1 MKKPDKIK
9 DRVLYGVDAII
20 FKVFDDGYEVLMLKR
35 EAKGERFKTG
45 WEFIKGALKVDE
57 NYLEAAL
64 REIKEETNVKV
75 KFIGEIEGIMEV
87 DAKYRQ
93 KPHYD
98 YVRKKALVFLYVDG
112 DVKIDKS
119 EHKDYKWMKFEEAI
133 DNVWVEFGKE
143 ILIKSREIIGK
154 WRTSNH
160 SFGERL

>member
-9 DRVLYGVDAII
+9 DRVLYGVDAI
-20 FKVFDDGYEVLMLKR
+20 VFNDDYKVLMLRR
-35 EAKGERFKTG
+35 EVKVERFKTG

-64 REIKEETNVKV
+64 REIKEETNINV
-75 KFIGEIEGIMEV
+75 KFIDEIEDTMEV
-87 DAKYRQ
+87 DARYRQ

-98 YVRKKALVFLYVDG
+98 YVRKKALVFLYVEG
-112 DVKIDKS
+112 EVKIDKS

-133 DNVWVEFGKE
+133 DKVWVEFGKE
-143 ILIKSREIIGK
+143 ILIKSRELIEK